1 MATMA
6 TMETMEQRPKEQR
19 PKGKAGRTLLVS
31 NEHKDELSFD
41 GLINTHVTN
50 SGSRFIVFDNI
61 DNARSAYKT
70 LRETGVKTKYSYYKC
85 FFRLKD
91 SNLEDYDQ
99 VKNSVK
105 ELATSCNDVD
115 VLYIKLY
122 TKNKQLM
129 GSGDL
134 TVDTKEGLDALVS
147 QKEMKFEDG
156 SASFYRFKL
165 KSRDDNPPPLVAANN
180 A

>member
-1 MATMA
+1 M
-6 TMETMEQRPKEQR
+6 
-19 PKGKAGRTLLVS
+19 
-31 NEHKDELSFD
+31 
-41 GLINTHVTN
+41 
-50 SGSRFIVFDNI
+50 
-61 DNARSAYKT
+61 
-70 LRETGVKTKYSYYKC
+70 
-85 FFRLKD
+85 
-91 SNLEDYDQ
+91 
-99 VKNSVK
+99 KNSVK

-165 KSRDDNPPPLVAANN
+165 KSRDNNPPPLVAANN
-180 A
+180 V